1 MKTVAN
7 EIVVFES
14 GFGGIKDLHQH
25 DNDMGP
31 LHQHPSEGIQKEE
44 VQEKRYGGTGDL
56 EREIKTKLPA
66 CFMKYDRRFLSK
78 CLYHK
83 IFYA

>member
-31 LHQHPSEGIQKEE
+31 LHQHHTERGSAREALWWHRRPREVNKNEITCMFYEVRQK
-44 VQEKRYGGTGDL
+44 VSVKMF
-56 EREIKTKLPA
+56 I
-66 CFMKYDRRFLSK
+66 
-78 CLYHK
+78 YHK

>member
-14 GFGGIKDLHQH
+14 GFNGIQDLHQH
-25 DNDMGP
+25 DSDMGP

-56 EREIKTKLPA
+56 ER
-66 CFMKYDRRFLSK
+66 
-78 CLYHK
+78 
-83 IFYA
+83 

>member
-56 EREIKTKLPA
+56 ERFGLESYWLVNGVPQL
-66 CFMKYDRRFLSK
+66 DVRFL
-78 CLYHK
+78 HGRQ
-83 IFYA
+83 